1 MSRPNMLRTRRRDV
15 NVKPNRRD
23 SRLSRLDR
31 KSSRGMLYENEELRL
46 KTININAEVESRQSD
61 IKKLKRENEM
71 LKKGLWYLRDE
82 YDKLERLIKDKKIDF
97 SSSSTTCTSSS
108 ESDTC
113 SSCSDDSEEVETT
126 QNMKNDQ
133 RTNMTLK
140 DRFDHLSVVNEE
152 TSAENSEPNSN
163 GGQFISEK
171 WDNFENDNVI
181 QPDQSYPA
189 YTNQSLCQPHTI
201 STQANVSQNFFAPIK
216 PSSSHEDNQLHQVEG
231 VLYPSEVYD
240 DFTSPM
246 GNIPGFQEF
255 QNIGDIEH
263 NPVYFQQFESP
274 CQNYP
279 SKKMMGSNTNS
290 FYQNLVLVPKSTKP
304 QPETEPMDKS
314 AADLIVKIDNQNFSN
329 GLVFSN
335 TTPSHSTF
343 SNGGNLEELLHDIE
357 SISQRGA
364 NEQRTCQ
371 QRDDAPRQEENQ
383 EEKPYKSELNVV
395 LMPNPMP
402 LIGFDKYKEIKRS
415 FESVNTKHPDDT
427 ISISQPELR
436 FIPPPPPLPGSQSPV
451 LQPHSPELGHCEAEP
466 NPFFF
471 GHFKDNYVN
480 SDYFNM
486 RYIPENFD
494 TREEQ
499 QKETVSLVQKSNSK
513 TNLLELTSSEHVSS
527 ENEENLRFKAPRPG
541 PSYDKEQQKTG
552 LQNQLGK
559 SPKLTLRK
567 KVSIHF
573 KGKKDKTKKPPPESS
588 DTSTPKAEKKQLFDV
603 KFSEKD
609 KDRAKAVA
617 ANHQQTS
624 SIESS
629 RKSTT
634 ETNQEPKTPTSS
646 DSKTSNE
653 KKTESEKSKGR
664 KSTSVS
670 PERSKHVHLKD
681 EGGSK
686 RHKKHKKSDRNRVR
700 RGSYLMEPI
709 GRSFSVCT
717 DRSNNMGAGLGF
729 GSGIFFDE
737 GSERDRTNS
746 NSSVDLS
753 DNARKMSTVS
763 NIPLSGKVPWC
774 ACWGNGCL

>member
-1 MSRPNMLRTRRRDV
+1 
-15 NVKPNRRD
+15 
-23 SRLSRLDR
+23 
-31 KSSRGMLYENEELRL
+31 
-46 KTININAEVESRQSD
+46 
-61 IKKLKRENEM
+61 
-71 LKKGLWYLRDE
+71 
-82 YDKLERLIKDKKIDF
+82 
-97 SSSSTTCTSSS
+97 
-108 ESDTC
+108 
-113 SSCSDDSEEVETT
+113 
-126 QNMKNDQ
+126 
-133 RTNMTLK
+133 
-140 DRFDHLSVVNEE
+140 
-152 TSAENSEPNSN
+152 
-163 GGQFISEK
+163 
-171 WDNFENDNVI
+171 
-181 QPDQSYPA
+181 
-189 YTNQSLCQPHTI
+189 
-201 STQANVSQNFFAPIK
+201 
-216 PSSSHEDNQLHQVEG
+216 
-231 VLYPSEVYD
+231 
-240 DFTSPM
+240 M

>member
-1 MSRPNMLRTRRRDV
+1 MSRPSMLRTRRRDV
-15 NVKPNRRD
+15 NLKPNRRD
-23 SRLSRLDR
+23 ARLSRLDR

-108 ESDTC
+108 DSDSC

-140 DRFDHLSVVNEE
+140 DRFDHLSVVTEE

-163 GGQFISEK
+163 GAQFISEA

-181 QPDQSYPA
+181 KPDQSYPA
-189 YTNQSLCQPHTI
+189 YTNQRLCQPHTI
-201 STQANVSQNFFAPIK
+201 STQAKVSQNFFTPIK
-216 PSSSHEDNQLHQVEG
+216 PSNSQEQVHQVEG

-240 DFTSPM
+240 DFISPV
-246 GNIPGFQEF
+246 GNIQDVQEF
-255 QNIGDIEH
+255 QNTESLQSDQTYFKQHEVPYH
-263 NPVYFQQFESP
+263 NFT
-274 CQNYP
+274 
-279 SKKMMGSNTNS
+279 SKTIASSNATS
-290 FYQNLVLVPKSTKP
+290 FYQNMVPVPKSTEP
-304 QPETEPMDKS
+304 QAETEPLEKS
-314 AADLIVKIDNQNFSN
+314 AADLIVKIDNQNFNN

-364 NEQRTCQ
+364 NDQ
-371 QRDDAPRQEENQ
+371 QRLSVARNEENQ

-402 LIGFDKYKEIKRS
+402 LIGFDKYREIKRS
-415 FESVNTKHPDDT
+415 FESVNAKQPDDT
-427 ISISQPELR
+427 MSMSQPELR
-436 FIPPPPPLPGSQSPV
+436 FIPPAPPFPQAQSPG
-451 LQPHSPELGHCEAEP
+451 LQAQSPEIAECEAEQ

-471 GHFKDNYVN
+471 GHFKDNYVS

-486 RYIPENFD
+486 RYNPETFD
-494 TREEQ
+494 IKEE
-499 QKETVSLVQKSNSK
+499 QKETVSSVQKSSSK
-513 TNLLELTSSEHVSS
+513 TNLIELTSSEHVSS
-527 ENEENLRFKAPRPG
+527 ENEENLRFRAPRPG
-541 PSYDKEQQKTG
+541 PSDDKEHQKTDP
-552 LQNQLGK
+552 QNPLGK
-559 SPKLTLRK
+559 LPKLTLRK

-573 KGKKDKTKKPPPESS
+573 KGKKDKTKKQSTESS
-588 DTSTPKAEKKQLFDV
+588 DTSTTKTEKKQPFDV
-603 KFSEKD
+603 KFAEKE
-609 KDRAKAVA
+609 KEKTTKATSA
-617 ANHQQTS
+617 SHQKTP
-624 SIESS
+624 SIES

-634 ETNQEPKTPTSS
+634 ENANQEPKTPPTSS
-646 DSKTSNE
+646 SSGE
-653 KKTESEKSKGR
+653 KRIGEAERSKGR

-670 PERSKHVHLKD
+670 PERSKHVHLKE
-681 EGGSK
+681 EGGGK

-700 RGSYLMEPI
+700 RGSYLMEPP

-717 DRSNNMGAGLGF
+717 DRSNTMAAGIGF
-729 GSGIFFDE
+729 GSGLFFDE
-737 GSERDRTNS
+737 GSERERTNS

-774 ACWGNGCL
+774 GCWGNGCL